1 MKLESYFPKKPF
13 AQKHLLTLQ
22 DWTTDEIYQALSLAT
37 SLKFKQRNGIP
48 HELLKGKTLGM
59 IFTKSSTRTRVSF
72 EVGIQQ
78 LGGRALFLSDRDIQ
92 LGRGEPIADT
102 AKVLSRFI
110 DGIMIRT
117 FAQAD
122 VEGLA
127 EHGSIPIINGLT
139 DRFHPCQV
147 LADPLDRAPA
157 ERRFYARAQRVF
169 AGFGQFVGEHAIQR
183 GAVYIDYYIRVD
195 RHSPP
200 ENIL

>member
-92 LGRGEPIADT
+92 TGPRRTHRRYRQGAQPFHRRHHDSHICSGRRRSVWPST
-102 AKVLSRFI
+102 AAYR
-110 DGIMIRT
+110 
-117 FAQAD
+117 
-122 VEGLA
+122 
-127 EHGSIPIINGLT
+127 
-139 DRFHPCQV
+139 
-147 LADPLDRAPA
+147 
-157 ERRFYARAQRVF
+157 
-169 AGFGQFVGEHAIQR
+169 
-183 GAVYIDYYIRVD
+183 
-195 RHSPP
+195 
-200 ENIL
+200 